1 MHAQTVSIEDLPP
14 SHLSLSK
21 FPSEAESGDF
31 HPGNFQYPSLNN
43 FANSASGQTEL
54 SPAPGFPRQPLL
66 PVEMTSG
73 EKILPSPSVL
83 QRDKFLSLQRLTGEV
98 LVFPPSPFSPLVPD
112 THLIYIN
119 HLALSCGRETLSFF
133 REETSG
139 TPPPPPPPRL
149 APSQDGGKREE

>member
-139 TPPPPPPPRL
+139 TPPPPPASPPHRME
-149 APSQDGGKREE
+149 AKERSDH